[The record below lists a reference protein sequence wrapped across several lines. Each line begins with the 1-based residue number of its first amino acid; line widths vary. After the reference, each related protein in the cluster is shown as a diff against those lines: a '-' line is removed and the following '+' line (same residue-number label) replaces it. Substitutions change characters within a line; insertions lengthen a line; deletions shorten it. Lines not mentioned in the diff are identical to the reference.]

1 MLYARHRPKTAEI
14 KRNQIKVERFNENL
28 EYPKLEKPE
37 QIYGTTLSKQE
48 LDKLSTKLSTISQDV
63 KSKRIMMRDKD
74 SVITRLTSLK

>member
-37 QIYGTTLSKQE
+37 
-48 LDKLSTKLSTISQDV
+48 
-63 KSKRIMMRDKD
+63 
-74 SVITRLTSLK
+74 